1 MISKLNA
8 NNHKIPNLRG
18 KYGKAIKST
27 QEKDISEEMNQIL
40 VENSEAQKNIKHALN
55 EMEKMVKI
63 AEKEQP
69 GEPETKMKK
78 NYYLSMSKMVSD
90 VLKKQQSLED

>member
-1 MISKLNA
+1 
-8 NNHKIPNLRG
+8 
-18 KYGKAIKST
+18 
-27 QEKDISEEMNQIL
+27 
-40 VENSEAQKNIKHALN
+40 
-55 EMEKMVKI
+55 MVKI

>member
-55 EMEKMVKI
+55 EM
-63 AEKEQP
+63 
-69 GEPETKMKK
+69 
-78 NYYLSMSKMVSD
+78 
-90 VLKKQQSLED
+90 